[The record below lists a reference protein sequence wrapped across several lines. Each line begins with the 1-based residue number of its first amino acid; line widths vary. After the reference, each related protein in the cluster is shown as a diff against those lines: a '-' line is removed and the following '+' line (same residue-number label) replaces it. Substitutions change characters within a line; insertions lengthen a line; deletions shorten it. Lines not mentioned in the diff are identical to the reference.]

1 MKILIA
7 EDNLTQQL
15 MLKSTFAELGYVPVV
30 TGNGLV
36 ACEIMLKPDAPK
48 LAIIDWLMPGMEGV
62 DVCRKIREAKFYDP
76 PYLIIL
82 TARNKTEDIVKG
94 LKAGANDY
102 IVKPYH
108 VEELRVRIGVGRRV
122 VELQAMLTGRI
133 KELEAA
139 RAHIETLQGV
149 LPICTYCKKIRD
161 DKQYWQQVEAYL
173 TDHSQAQFS
182 HAVCPDCY
190 KKHVQPML
198 DLQKKNP
205 DNRYATMR

>member
-7 EDNLTQQL
+7 EDNLTHQL
-15 MLKSTFAELGYVPVV
+15 MLKHVFSELGYEPVV
-30 TGNGLV
+30 TGDGRA

-62 DVCRKIREAKFYDP
+62 EVCRKIREAKFYEP
-76 PYLIIL
+76 AYLIIL
-82 TARNKTEDIVKG
+82 TSRDETEDIVKG
-94 LKAGANDY
+94 LKAGADDY
-102 IVKPYH
+102 MVKPYN
-108 VEELRVRIGVGRRV
+108 VQELQVRIGVGRRF
-122 VELQAMLTGRI
+122 VELQTMLTGRI

-139 RAHIETLQGV
+139 QAQIKILQGI

-161 DKQYWQQVEAYL
+161 DKQYWQQVETYV

-190 KKHVQPML
+190 KKHVQPVL
-198 DLQKKNP
+198 DLQKKDS
-205 DNRYATMR
+205 DNRYANMR